1 MELLKA
7 FLCLLFLAFRKWVSS
22 ASMAFPEFQ
31 GAGSDSCSL
40 GKGVDA
46 KTREEELGKNSTAL
60 GQDPGSLSRD
70 THNDIGL
77 LHTQEKRYIPSA
89 SFRNE

>member
-1 MELLKA
+1 MELLKV

-31 GAGSDSCSL
+31 GAGSGSCSP
-40 GKGVDA
+40 GKEGDA
-46 KTREEELGKNSTAL
+46 KTREEQSSNNSTVL
-60 GQDPGSLSRD
+60 GQGPGSFSLD
-70 THNDIGL
+70 AHNDIGL
-77 LHTQEKRYIPSA
+77 LHTREKRYIPSA